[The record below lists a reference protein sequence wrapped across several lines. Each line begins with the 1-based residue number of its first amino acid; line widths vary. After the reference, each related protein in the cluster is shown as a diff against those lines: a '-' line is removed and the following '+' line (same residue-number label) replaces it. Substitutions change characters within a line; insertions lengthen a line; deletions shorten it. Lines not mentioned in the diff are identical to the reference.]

1 MQRFYDAAKAVRDS
15 FLMLPRGEAARSSAK
30 VLLAV
35 CGAALDI
42 GFRRLRGA
50 VFSVQNYPALYV
62 ADLGSAGIAL
72 AVALLLRYGFAEL
85 STRPETASVL
95 LWSGAQYIAI
105 CAIIF
110 PLSGLYSRNWKY
122 GSISDL
128 LIILRAVLVTSL
140 LLISLLF
147 FSTRLTD
154 MPRTVV
160 PMQSLLLIAFL
171 AAARLSFRAEEI
183 PLARPVFKNGRHKG
197 AGDDHQ
203 VPLLLVGAGDAAE
216 LYLRALARDPNA
228 THVPV
233 ACLDKNADQLGM
245 SLRGVPIAGRVEDFE
260 RVVAELEQINKRP
273 RHVVFTEAPAN
284 FGETASDELL
294 RSADRLGI
302 AVSRLSQLTELK
314 LAKGDNPY
322 ELRSIELTDLL
333 ERPQAALDRE
343 AIARLVRGRRVLI
356 TGAGGSI
363 GSELT
368 AQIAACEPAEI
379 VLVDNSEYNLY
390 AIDMT
395 LTETFPK
402 VSRWSYLC
410 SVRRNQRVEEI
421 FDRHRPEL
429 VFHAAALK
437 HVPMEQM
444 NPREGVLTNVIGTMN
459 VANAAKKYGTLA
471 MVQVS
476 TDKVVNSTSV
486 MGATKRLAELYCQA
500 LDLHGLETAK
510 GPRFMTV
517 RFGNV
522 LGSSGSLIPLFKRQL
537 ARGGPLT
544 VTDPCMTRFFM
555 TIREA
560 VELTLQASAY
570 GFEKQLGQ
578 GEIFV
583 LDMGEPV
590 KIIDIARRMI
600 RLAGFTPDQD
610 IEIKI
615 IGCRP
620 GEKLYEELFDES
632 DKRTTSPVPG
642 VLGAVPE
649 PIPLPTLRNAFARLQ
664 RDAERGNDSGV
675 VAVMREL
682 LPRYEHDADNTEPPA
697 VKNKRGRLQ
706 PKSRS
711 KAGAPRRQIYQKSA
725 RSGLRNLPK
734 ERPRRASVAGL
745 IEKWEARFA

>member
-1 MQRFYDAAKAVRDS
+1 
-15 FLMLPRGEAARSSAK
+15 MLPRRGALRSSAK
-30 VLLAV
+30 MLLPV
-35 CGAALDI
+35 FGAGLDI
-42 GFRRLRGA
+42 GYRRLRGA
-50 VFSVQNYPALYV
+50 VFSVQKYPALYV
-62 ADLGSAGIAL
+62 ADLGSAGVAL

-85 STRPETASVL
+85 SARPETASVL

-105 CAIIF
+105 CAFVF

-147 FSTRLTD
+147 FSTRLVD

-183 PLARPVFKNGRHKG
+183 PLARPVFKNGRNKG
-197 AGDDHQ
+197 ADEHH

-233 ACLDKNADQLGM
+233 ACLDKNADQIGM

-260 RVVAELEQINKRP
+260 QVVAELEQINKRP

-284 FGETASDELL
+284 FGETASDALL
-294 RSADRLGI
+294 QSADRLGI

-314 LAKGDNPY
+314 HAKGDNPY

-333 ERPQAALDRE
+333 ERPQAALDCE

-368 AQIAACEPAEI
+368 TQVAACEPAEI

-390 AIDMT
+390 SIDMT

-402 VSRWSYLC
+402 LSPSSYLC
-410 SVRRNQRVEEI
+410 SVRRSQRVEEI
-421 FDRHRPEL
+421 FKRHRPEL

-437 HVPMEQM
+437 HVPMVQM
-444 NPREGVLTNVIGTMN
+444 NPCEGVLTNVIGTMN

-486 MGATKRLAELYCQA
+486 MGGTKRLAELYCQA
-500 LDLHGLETAK
+500 LDLDGLQTGK

-590 KIIDIARRMI
+590 KIVDIARRMI

-649 PIPLPTLRNAFARLQ
+649 PIPLSTLRDAFTRLQ
-664 RDAERGNDSGV
+664 RYAERGNDPAVG
-675 VAVMREL
+675 AVMREL
-682 LPRYEHDADNTEPPA
+682 LPRYEHDAGNTKPRA
-697 VKNKRGRLQ
+697 MKKKRSRLQ
-706 PKSRS
+706 PHSRS
-711 KAGAPRRQIYQKSA
+711 KAAAPRRQVYQRSA
-725 RSGLRNLPK
+725 RGGLRLPD
-734 ERPRRASVAGL
+734 
-745 IEKWEARFA
+745 

>member
-1 MQRFYDAAKAVRDS
+1 
-15 FLMLPRGEAARSSAK
+15 MLWAF
-30 VLLAV
+30 

-42 GFRRLRGA
+42 GFRRIRGA
-50 VFSVQNYPALYV
+50 VRSVQKYPALYLTDLASVGV
-62 ADLGSAGIAL
+62 ALTM
-72 AVALLLRYGFAEL
+72 ALLLRYGPGEL
-85 STRPETASVL
+85 SARPETASVL
-95 LWSGAQYIAI
+95 LWSGAQYLAI
-105 CAIIF
+105 CAFVF

-128 LIILRAVLVTSL
+128 FIILRAVLLTSL
-140 LLISLLF
+140 LLVTLLF

-154 MPRTVV
+154 IPRTVV

-171 AAARLSFRAEEI
+171 AAARLSFRAEE
-183 PLARPVFKNGRHKG
+183 LSLRRPVFKSGRNKD
-197 AGDDHQ
+197 AQGDDRI
-203 VPLLLVGAGDAAE
+203 PLLLVGASDAAD

-228 THVPV
+228 TYVPV
-233 ACLDKNADQLGM
+233 ACLDRSEDQIGM
-245 SLRGVPIAGRVEDFE
+245 SLRGVPIAGRIQDFE
-260 RVVAELEQINKRP
+260 QVVAELQQLNKQP
-273 RHVVFTEAPAN
+273 RHIVFTEAPAA
-284 FGETASDELL
+284 FGEEASDALL
-294 RSADRLGI
+294 RSAERLGI
-302 AVSRLSQLTELK
+302 AVSRLSQMTELK
-314 LAKGDNPY
+314 RAKGDNPY

-343 AIARLVRGRRVLI
+343 AIDRLVRGRRVLI

-368 AQIAACEPAEI
+368 TQVAACDPAEI
-379 VLVDNSEYNLY
+379 VLIDNTEYNLY

-395 LTETFPK
+395 LTESFPE
-402 VSRWSYLC
+402 VPRSSYLC
-410 SVRRNQRVEEI
+410 SVRRSQRVAEI
-421 FDRHRPEL
+421 FERHRPEL

-437 HVPMEQM
+437 HVPMVQL
-444 NPREGVLTNVIGTMN
+444 NPCEGVLTNVVGTMN

-500 LDLHGLETAK
+500 LDLHGLETGL

-544 VTDPCMTRFFM
+544 VTDANMTRFFM

-583 LDMGEPV
+583 LDMGEPI

-600 RLAGFTPDQD
+600 RLAGFTPDQE

-615 IGCRP
+615 IGCRA
-620 GEKLYEELFDES
+620 GEKLFEELFDET
-632 DKRTTSPVPG
+632 DKRISSPVPG

-649 PIPLPTLRNAFARLQ
+649 AIPLPTLRDAFARLQ
-664 RDAERGNDSGV
+664 RHSERGNEAAV
-675 VAVMREL
+675 VSVMREL
-682 LPRYEHDADNTEPPA
+682 LPRYEHEADLKMA
-697 VKNKRGRLQ
+697 VRNRASLRPKNRVKA
-706 PKSRS
+706 
-711 KAGAPRRQIYQKSA
+711 KAGKSEA
-725 RSGLRNLPK
+725 SYGAELRSPG
-734 ERPRRASVAGL
+734 S
-745 IEKWEARFA
+745 

>member
-1 MQRFYDAAKAVRDS
+1 MFWAI
-15 FLMLPRGEAARSSAK
+15 
-30 VLLAV
+30 

-42 GFRRLRGA
+42 GFRRIRGA
-50 VFSVQNYPALYV
+50 VRSVQKYPALYLT
-62 ADLGSAGIAL
+62 DLASVGVAL
-72 AVALLLRYGFAEL
+72 AMALLLRYGVEEL
-85 STRPETASVL
+85 SARPETASVL
-95 LWSGAQYIAI
+95 LWSGAQYLTI
-105 CAIIF
+105 CALVF

-128 LIILRAVLVTSL
+128 FIILRAVLLTSL
-140 LLISLLF
+140 LLVSLLF

-154 MPRTVV
+154 IPRTVV

-171 AAARLSFRAEEI
+171 AAARLSFRAEE
-183 PLARPVFKNGRHKG
+183 LALRRPVFKSGRSKD
-197 AGDDHQ
+197 AQDDKRI
-203 VPLLLVGAGDAAE
+203 PLLLIGASDAAD

-228 THVPV
+228 TYTPV
-233 ACLDKNADQLGM
+233 ACLDRSEDQTGM
-245 SLRGVPIAGRVEDFE
+245 SLRGVPIAGRIQDFE
-260 RVVAELEQINKRP
+260 RVVAELQQQGKQP
-273 RHVVFTEAPAN
+273 RHIVFTEAPAA
-284 FGETASDELL
+284 FGEEASDGLL
-294 RSADRLGI
+294 RSAERLGI
-302 AVSRLSQLTELK
+302 AVSRLSQMTELK
-314 LAKGDNPY
+314 RAKGDNPY

-343 AIARLVRGRRVLI
+343 AIGRLVRGRRVLI
-356 TGAGGSI
+356 TGAGGSV

-368 AQIAACEPAEI
+368 AQVAACEPAEI
-379 VLVDNSEYNLY
+379 VLIDNTEYNLY

-395 LTETFPK
+395 LTESFPELP
-402 VSRWSYLC
+402 RWSYLC
-410 SVRRNQRVEEI
+410 SVRRSQRVEEI
-421 FDRHRPEL
+421 FERHRPEL

-437 HVPMEQM
+437 HVPMVQM
-444 NPREGVLTNVIGTMN
+444 NPCEGVLTNVVGTMN

-500 LDLHGLETAK
+500 LDLNGLETGL

-544 VTDPCMTRFFM
+544 VTDANMTRFFM

-583 LDMGEPV
+583 LDMGEPI

-600 RLAGFTPDQD
+600 RLAGFTPDQE

-620 GEKLYEELFDES
+620 GEKLFEELFDET
-632 DKRTTSPVPG
+632 DKRTSSPVPG

-649 PIPLPTLRNAFARLQ
+649 PIPLPTLRDAFARLQ
-664 RDAERGNDSGV
+664 RHSERGNEASV

-682 LPRYEHDADNTEPPA
+682 LPRYEHEADRKMA
-697 VKNKRGRLQ
+697 AASKRTPLR
-706 PKSRS
+706 PKSRI
-711 KAGAPRRQIYQKSA
+711 KAKEAKSPRGYRA
-725 RSGLRNLPK
+725 EFRLPG
-734 ERPRRASVAGL
+734 R
-745 IEKWEARFA
+745 

>member
-1 MQRFYDAAKAVRDS
+1 MQRIHAAAKAVRNH
-15 FLMLPRGEAARSSAK
+15 FLMLPAIRGREWRNRASAGM
-30 VLLAV
+30 LWAF

-42 GFRRLRGA
+42 GFRRIRGA
-50 VFSVQNYPALYV
+50 VRSVQKYPALYLTDLASVGV
-62 ADLGSAGIAL
+62 ALTM
-72 AVALLLRYGFAEL
+72 ALLLRYGPGEL
-85 STRPETASVL
+85 SARPETASVL
-95 LWSGAQYIAI
+95 LWSGAQYLAI
-105 CAIIF
+105 CAFVF

-128 LIILRAVLVTSL
+128 FIILRAVLLTSL
-140 LLISLLF
+140 LLVTLLF

-154 MPRTVV
+154 IPRTVV

-171 AAARLSFRAEEI
+171 AAARLSFRAEE
-183 PLARPVFKNGRHKG
+183 LSLRRPVFKSGRNKD
-197 AGDDHQ
+197 AQGDDRI
-203 VPLLLVGAGDAAE
+203 PLLLVGASDAAD

-228 THVPV
+228 TYVPV
-233 ACLDKNADQLGM
+233 ACLDRSEDQIGM
-245 SLRGVPIAGRVEDFE
+245 SLRGVPIAGRIQDFE
-260 RVVAELEQINKRP
+260 QVVAELQQLNKQP
-273 RHVVFTEAPAN
+273 RHIVFTEAPAA
-284 FGETASDELL
+284 FGEEASDALL
-294 RSADRLGI
+294 RSAERLGI
-302 AVSRLSQLTELK
+302 AVSRLSQMTELK
-314 LAKGDNPY
+314 RAKGDNPY

-343 AIARLVRGRRVLI
+343 AIDRLVRGRRVLI

-368 AQIAACEPAEI
+368 TQVAACDPAEI
-379 VLVDNSEYNLY
+379 VLIDNTEYNLY

-395 LTETFPK
+395 LTESFPE
-402 VSRWSYLC
+402 VPRSSYLC
-410 SVRRNQRVEEI
+410 SVRRSQRVAEI
-421 FDRHRPEL
+421 FERHRPEL

-437 HVPMEQM
+437 HVPMVQL
-444 NPREGVLTNVIGTMN
+444 NPCEGVLTNVVGTMN

-500 LDLHGLETAK
+500 LDLHGLETGL

-544 VTDPCMTRFFM
+544 VTDANMTRFFM

-583 LDMGEPV
+583 LDMGEPI

-600 RLAGFTPDQD
+600 RLAGFTPDQE

-620 GEKLYEELFDES
+620 GEKLFEELFDET
-632 DKRTTSPVPG
+632 DKRISSPVPG

-649 PIPLPTLRNAFARLQ
+649 AIPLPTLRDAFARLQ
-664 RDAERGNDSGV
+664 RHSERGNEAAV
-675 VAVMREL
+675 VSVMREL
-682 LPRYEHDADNTEPPA
+682 LPRYEHEADLKMA
-697 VKNKRGRLQ
+697 VRNRASLRLKNRVKA
-706 PKSRS
+706 
-711 KAGAPRRQIYQKSA
+711 KAGKSEA
-725 RSGLRNLPK
+725 SYGAELRSPG
-734 ERPRRASVAGL
+734 S
-745 IEKWEARFA
+745 

>member
-1 MQRFYDAAKAVRDS
+1 MQRIHAAAKAVRNH
-15 FLMLPRGEAARSSAK
+15 FLMLPSIRGREWRNRASAGM
-30 VLLAV
+30 LWAF

-42 GFRRLRGA
+42 GFRRIRGA
-50 VFSVQNYPALYV
+50 VRSVQKYPALYLTDLASVGV
-62 ADLGSAGIAL
+62 ALTM
-72 AVALLLRYGFAEL
+72 ALLLRYGPGEL
-85 STRPETASVL
+85 SARPETASVL
-95 LWSGAQYIAI
+95 LWSGAQYLAI
-105 CAIIF
+105 CAFVF

-128 LIILRAVLVTSL
+128 FTILRAVLLTSL
-140 LLISLLF
+140 LLVTLLF

-154 MPRTVV
+154 IPRTVV

-171 AAARLSFRAEEI
+171 AAARLSFRAEE
-183 PLARPVFKNGRHKG
+183 LSLRRPVFKSGRNKD
-197 AGDDHQ
+197 AQGDDRI
-203 VPLLLVGAGDAAE
+203 PLLLVGASDAAD
-216 LYLRALARDPNA
+216 LYLRALARDSNA
-228 THVPV
+228 TYVPV
-233 ACLDKNADQLGM
+233 ACLDRSEDQIGM
-245 SLRGVPIAGRVEDFE
+245 SLRGVPIAGRIQDFE
-260 RVVAELEQINKRP
+260 QVVAELQLLNKQP
-273 RHVVFTEAPAN
+273 RHIVFTEAPAA
-284 FGETASDELL
+284 FGEEASDALL
-294 RSADRLGI
+294 RSAERLGI
-302 AVSRLSQLTELK
+302 AVSRLSQMTELK
-314 LAKGDNPY
+314 RAKGDNPY

-343 AIARLVRGRRVLI
+343 AIDRLVRGRRVLI

-368 AQIAACEPAEI
+368 TQVAACDPAEI
-379 VLVDNSEYNLY
+379 VLIDNTEYNLY

-395 LTETFPK
+395 LTESFPE
-402 VSRWSYLC
+402 VPRSSYLC
-410 SVRRNQRVEEI
+410 SVRRSQRVAEI
-421 FDRHRPEL
+421 FERHRPEL

-437 HVPMEQM
+437 HVPMVQL
-444 NPREGVLTNVIGTMN
+444 NPCEGVLTNVVGTMN

-500 LDLHGLETAK
+500 LDLHGLETGL

-544 VTDPCMTRFFM
+544 VTDANMTRFFM

-583 LDMGEPV
+583 LDMGEPI

-600 RLAGFTPDQD
+600 RLAGFTPDQE

-620 GEKLYEELFDES
+620 GEKLFEELFDET
-632 DKRTTSPVPG
+632 DKRISSPVPG

-649 PIPLPTLRNAFARLQ
+649 AIPLPTLRDAFARLQ
-664 RDAERGNDSGV
+664 RHSERGNEAAV
-675 VAVMREL
+675 VSVMREL
-682 LPRYEHDADNTEPPA
+682 LPRYEHEADLKMA
-697 VKNKRGRLQ
+697 VRNRASLRPKNRVKA
-706 PKSRS
+706 
-711 KAGAPRRQIYQKSA
+711 KAGKSEA
-725 RSGLRNLPK
+725 SYGAELRSPG
-734 ERPRRASVAGL
+734 S
-745 IEKWEARFA
+745 

>member
-1 MQRFYDAAKAVRDS
+1 MS
-15 FLMLPRGEAARSSAK
+15 G
-30 VLLAV
+30 LL
-35 CGAALDI
+35 GATPALDI
-42 GFRRLRGA
+42 GFRRIRGA
-50 VFSVQNYPALYV
+50 VRSVQKYPALYLT
-62 ADLGSAGIAL
+62 DLASVGVAL
-72 AVALLLRYGFAEL
+72 AMALLLRYGVEEL
-85 STRPETASVL
+85 SARPETASVL
-95 LWSGAQYIAI
+95 LWSGAQYLTI
-105 CAIIF
+105 CALVF

-122 GSISDL
+122 GSVSDL
-128 LIILRAVLVTSL
+128 FIILRAVLLTSL
-140 LLISLLF
+140 LLVSLLF

-154 MPRTVV
+154 IPRTVV

-171 AAARLSFRAEEI
+171 AAARLSFRAEE
-183 PLARPVFKNGRHKG
+183 LALRRPVFKSGRSRD
-197 AGDDHQ
+197 AQDDNRI
-203 VPLLLVGAGDAAE
+203 PLLLIGASDAAD

-228 THVPV
+228 TYTPV
-233 ACLDKNADQLGM
+233 ACLDRSEDQTGM
-245 SLRGVPIAGRVEDFE
+245 SLRGVPIAGRIQDFE
-260 RVVAELEQINKRP
+260 RVVAELQQQGKQP
-273 RHVVFTEAPAN
+273 RHIVFTEAPAA
-284 FGETASDELL
+284 FGEEASDGLL
-294 RSADRLGI
+294 RSAERLGI
-302 AVSRLSQLTELK
+302 AVSRLSQMTELK
-314 LAKGDNPY
+314 RAKGDNPY

-343 AIARLVRGRRVLI
+343 AIGRLVRGRRVLI

-368 AQIAACEPAEI
+368 AQVAACEPAEI
-379 VLVDNSEYNLY
+379 VLIDNTEYNLY

-395 LTETFPK
+395 LTESFPELP
-402 VSRWSYLC
+402 RWSYLC
-410 SVRRNQRVEEI
+410 SVRRSQRVEEI
-421 FDRHRPEL
+421 FERHRPEL

-437 HVPMEQM
+437 HVPMVQM
-444 NPREGVLTNVIGTMN
+444 NPCEGVLTNVVGTMN

-500 LDLHGLETAK
+500 LDLNGLETGL

-544 VTDPCMTRFFM
+544 VTDANMTRFFM

-583 LDMGEPV
+583 LDMGEPI

-600 RLAGFTPDQD
+600 RLAGFTPDQE

-620 GEKLYEELFDES
+620 GEKLFEELFDET
-632 DKRTTSPVPG
+632 DKRTSSPVPG

-649 PIPLPTLRNAFARLQ
+649 PIPLPTLRDAFARLQ
-664 RDAERGNDSGV
+664 RHSERGNEAGV

-682 LPRYEHDADNTEPPA
+682 LPRYEHEADRKMA
-697 VKNKRGRLQ
+697 AASKRTPLR
-706 PKSRS
+706 PKSRI
-711 KAGAPRRQIYQKSA
+711 KAKEAKSPRGYRA
-725 RSGLRNLPK
+725 EFRLPG
-734 ERPRRASVAGL
+734 R
-745 IEKWEARFA
+745 

>member
-1 MQRFYDAAKAVRDS
+1 MFWAI
-15 FLMLPRGEAARSSAK
+15 
-30 VLLAV
+30 

-42 GFRRLRGA
+42 GFRRIRGA
-50 VFSVQNYPALYV
+50 VRSVQKYPALYLT
-62 ADLGSAGIAL
+62 DLASVGVAL
-72 AVALLLRYGFAEL
+72 AMALLLRYGVEEL
-85 STRPETASVL
+85 SARPETASVL
-95 LWSGAQYIAI
+95 LWSGAQYLTI
-105 CAIIF
+105 CALVF

-122 GSISDL
+122 GSVSDL
-128 LIILRAVLVTSL
+128 FIILRAVLLTSL
-140 LLISLLF
+140 LLVSLLF

-154 MPRTVV
+154 IPRTVV

-171 AAARLSFRAEEI
+171 AAARLSFRAEE
-183 PLARPVFKNGRHKG
+183 LALRRPVFKSGRRRD
-197 AGDDHQ
+197 AQDHNRI
-203 VPLLLVGAGDAAE
+203 PLLLIGASDAAD

-228 THVPV
+228 TYTPV
-233 ACLDKNADQLGM
+233 ACLDRSEDQTGM
-245 SLRGVPIAGRVEDFE
+245 SLRGVPIAGRIQDFE
-260 RVVAELEQINKRP
+260 RVVAELQQQGKQP
-273 RHVVFTEAPAN
+273 RHIVFTEAPAA
-284 FGETASDELL
+284 FGEEASDGLL
-294 RSADRLGI
+294 RSAERLGI
-302 AVSRLSQLTELK
+302 AVSRLSQMTELK
-314 LAKGDNPY
+314 RAKGDNPY

-343 AIARLVRGRRVLI
+343 AIGRLVRGRRVLI

-368 AQIAACEPAEI
+368 AQVAACEPAEI
-379 VLVDNSEYNLY
+379 VLIDNTEYNLY

-395 LTETFPK
+395 LTESFPELP
-402 VSRWSYLC
+402 RWSYLC
-410 SVRRNQRVEEI
+410 SVRRSQRVEEI
-421 FDRHRPEL
+421 FERHRPEL

-437 HVPMEQM
+437 HVPMVQM
-444 NPREGVLTNVIGTMN
+444 NPCEGVLTNVVGTMN

-500 LDLHGLETAK
+500 LDLNGLETGL

-544 VTDPCMTRFFM
+544 VTDANMTRFFM

-583 LDMGEPV
+583 LDMGEPI

-600 RLAGFTPDQD
+600 RLAGFTPDQE

-620 GEKLYEELFDES
+620 GEKLFEELFDET
-632 DKRTTSPVPG
+632 DKRTSSPVPG

-649 PIPLPTLRNAFARLQ
+649 PIPLPTLRDAFARLQ
-664 RDAERGNDSGV
+664 RHSERGNEASV

-682 LPRYEHDADNTEPPA
+682 LPRYEHEADRKMA
-697 VKNKRGRLQ
+697 AASKRTPLR
-706 PKSRS
+706 PKSRI
-711 KAGAPRRQIYQKSA
+711 KAKEAKSPRGYRA
-725 RSGLRNLPK
+725 EFRLPG
-734 ERPRRASVAGL
+734 R
-745 IEKWEARFA
+745 

>member
-1 MQRFYDAAKAVRDS
+1 M
-15 FLMLPRGEAARSSAK
+15 
-30 VLLAV
+30 LLAV
-35 CGAALDI
+35 CGAAIDI
-42 GFRRLRGA
+42 GFRRLRRA
-50 VFSVQNYPALYV
+50 FSSVQKYPALYV
-62 ADLGSAGIAL
+62 ADLGSAVIAL

-95 LWSGAQYIAI
+95 LWSGAQYLAI
-105 CAIIF
+105 CAFIF
-110 PLSGLYSRNWKY
+110 PLFGLYSRNWKY

-147 FSTRLTD
+147 FSTRLID

-171 AAARLSFRAEEI
+171 AAARLSFRAEEF
-183 PLARPVFKNGRHKG
+183 PLVRPVFKNGRKG

-245 SLRGVPIAGRVEDFE
+245 SLRGVPIAGRIEDFE
-260 RVVAELEQINKRP
+260 QVVAELQQIDKRP

-284 FGETASDELL
+284 FGETASSELL
-294 RSADRLGI
+294 RSAERLGI

-314 LAKGDNPY
+314 HAKGDNPY

-368 AQIAACEPAEI
+368 SQVAACEPAEI

-390 AIDMT
+390 SIDMT

-402 VSRWSYLC
+402 LSRRSYLC
-410 SVRRNQRVEEI
+410 SVRRSQRVEEI
-421 FDRHRPEL
+421 FKRHGPEL

-437 HVPMEQM
+437 HVPMVQM
-444 NPREGVLTNVIGTMN
+444 NPCEGVLTNVIGTMN

-500 LDLHGLETAK
+500 LDLEGHETGK

-590 KIIDIARRMI
+590 KIVDIARRMI

-649 PIPLPTLRNAFARLQ
+649 PIPLPTLRDAFARLQ
-664 RDAERGNDSGV
+664 RHAERGNDPVV

-682 LPRYEHDADNTEPPA
+682 LPRYEHEAAVTKPPA
-697 VKNKRGRLQ
+697 MKKKRGRLQ
-706 PKSRS
+706 SKSRS
-711 KAGAPRRQIYQKSA
+711 KAGPAPRQVYQKSA
-725 RSGLRNLPK
+725 RGGLRLPD
-734 ERPRRASVAGL
+734 
-745 IEKWEARFA
+745 

>member
-1 MQRFYDAAKAVRDS
+1 MQRIHAAAKAVRNH
-15 FLMLPRGEAARSSAK
+15 FLTLPTILGREGGSRAPARMFWAI
-30 VLLAV
+30 

-42 GFRRLRGA
+42 GFRRIRGA
-50 VFSVQNYPALYV
+50 VRSVQKYPALYLT
-62 ADLGSAGIAL
+62 DLASVGVAL
-72 AVALLLRYGFAEL
+72 AMALLLRYGVGEL
-85 STRPETASVL
+85 SARPETASVL
-95 LWSGAQYIAI
+95 FWSGAQYLAI
-105 CAIIF
+105 CALVF

-128 LIILRAVLVTSL
+128 FIILRAVLLTSL
-140 LLISLLF
+140 LLVTLLF

-154 MPRTVV
+154 IPRTVV

-171 AAARLSFRAEEI
+171 AAARLSFRAEE
-183 PLARPVFKNGRHKG
+183 LALRRPVFKSGRSKD
-197 AGDDHQ
+197 AQDDNRI
-203 VPLLLVGAGDAAE
+203 PLLLIGAGDAAD

-228 THVPV
+228 TYTPV
-233 ACLDKNADQLGM
+233 ACLDRSEDQIGM
-245 SLRGVPIAGRVEDFE
+245 TLRGVPIAGRIQDFE
-260 RVVAELEQINKRP
+260 GVVAELQQQGKQP
-273 RHVVFTEAPAN
+273 RHIVFTEAPAA
-284 FGETASDELL
+284 FGEEASDGLL
-294 RSADRLGI
+294 RSAERLGI
-302 AVSRLSQLTELK
+302 AVSRLSQMTELK
-314 LAKGDNPY
+314 RAKGDNPY

-343 AIARLVRGRRVLI
+343 AISRLVRGRRVLI

-368 AQIAACEPAEI
+368 TQVAACDPAEI
-379 VLVDNSEYNLY
+379 VLIDNTEYNLY

-395 LTETFPK
+395 LTESFPQ
-402 VSRWSYLC
+402 VPRWSYLC
-410 SVRRNQRVEEI
+410 SVRRSQRVEEI
-421 FDRHRPEL
+421 FERHRPEL

-437 HVPMEQM
+437 HVPMVQM
-444 NPREGVLTNVIGTMN
+444 NPCEGVLTNVVGTMN

-500 LDLHGLETAK
+500 LDLNGIETGL

-544 VTDPCMTRFFM
+544 VTDANMTRFFM

-583 LDMGEPV
+583 LDMGEPI

-600 RLAGFTPDQD
+600 RLAGFTPDQE

-620 GEKLYEELFDES
+620 GEKLFEELFDET
-632 DKRTTSPVPG
+632 DKRISSPVPG

-649 PIPLPTLRNAFARLQ
+649 PIPLPTLRDAFARLQ
-664 RDAERGNDSGV
+664 RYSERGNEASV

-682 LPRYEHDADNTEPPA
+682 LPRYEHEADRKTAAASTRTPL
-697 VKNKRGRLQ
+697 R
-706 PKSRS
+706 PKSRIRA
-711 KAGAPRRQIYQKSA
+711 KAAKSPRGYGAEVR
-725 RSGLRNLPK
+725 LPG
-734 ERPRRASVAGL
+734 R
-745 IEKWEARFA
+745 

>member
-1 MQRFYDAAKAVRDS
+1 MFWAI
-15 FLMLPRGEAARSSAK
+15 
-30 VLLAV
+30 

-42 GFRRLRGA
+42 GFRRIRGA
-50 VFSVQNYPALYV
+50 VRSVQKYPALYLT
-62 ADLGSAGIAL
+62 DLASVGVAL
-72 AVALLLRYGFAEL
+72 AMALLLRYGVEEL
-85 STRPETASVL
+85 SARPETASVL
-95 LWSGAQYIAI
+95 LWSGAQYLTI
-105 CAIIF
+105 CALVF

-128 LIILRAVLVTSL
+128 FIILRAVLLTSL
-140 LLISLLF
+140 LLVSLLF

-154 MPRTVV
+154 IPRTVV

-171 AAARLSFRAEEI
+171 AAARLSFRAEE
-183 PLARPVFKNGRHKG
+183 LALRRPVFKSGRSKD
-197 AGDDHQ
+197 AQDDKRI
-203 VPLLLVGAGDAAE
+203 PLLLIGASDAAD

-228 THVPV
+228 TYTPV
-233 ACLDKNADQLGM
+233 ACLDRSEDQTGM
-245 SLRGVPIAGRVEDFE
+245 SLRGVPIAGRIQDFE
-260 RVVAELEQINKRP
+260 RVVAELQQQGKQP
-273 RHVVFTEAPAN
+273 RHIVFTEAPAA
-284 FGETASDELL
+284 FGEEASDGLL
-294 RSADRLGI
+294 RSAERLGI
-302 AVSRLSQLTELK
+302 AVSRLSQMTELK
-314 LAKGDNPY
+314 RAKGDNPY

-343 AIARLVRGRRVLI
+343 AIVRLVRGRRVLI

-368 AQIAACEPAEI
+368 AQVAACEPAEI
-379 VLVDNSEYNLY
+379 VLIDNTEYNLY

-395 LTETFPK
+395 LTESFPELP
-402 VSRWSYLC
+402 RWSYLC
-410 SVRRNQRVEEI
+410 SVRRSQRVEEI
-421 FDRHRPEL
+421 FERHRPEL

-437 HVPMEQM
+437 HVPMVQM
-444 NPREGVLTNVIGTMN
+444 NPCEGVLTNVVGTMN

-500 LDLHGLETAK
+500 LDLNGLETGL

-544 VTDPCMTRFFM
+544 VTDANMTRFFM

-583 LDMGEPV
+583 LDMGEPI

-600 RLAGFTPDQD
+600 RLAGFTPDQE

-620 GEKLYEELFDES
+620 GEKLFEELFDET
-632 DKRTTSPVPG
+632 DKRTSSPVPG

-649 PIPLPTLRNAFARLQ
+649 PIPLPTLRDAFARLQ
-664 RDAERGNDSGV
+664 RHSERGNEASV

-682 LPRYEHDADNTEPPA
+682 LPRYEHEADRKMA
-697 VKNKRGRLQ
+697 AASKRTPLR
-706 PKSRS
+706 PKSRI
-711 KAGAPRRQIYQKSA
+711 KAKEAKSPRGYRA
-725 RSGLRNLPK
+725 EFRLPG
-734 ERPRRASVAGL
+734 R
-745 IEKWEARFA
+745 

>member
-1 MQRFYDAAKAVRDS
+1 MFWAI
-15 FLMLPRGEAARSSAK
+15 
-30 VLLAV
+30 

-42 GFRRLRGA
+42 GFRRIRGA
-50 VFSVQNYPALYV
+50 VRSVQKYPALYLT
-62 ADLGSAGIAL
+62 DLASVGVAL
-72 AVALLLRYGFAEL
+72 AMALLLRYGVEEL
-85 STRPETASVL
+85 SARPETASVL
-95 LWSGAQYIAI
+95 LWSGAQYLTI
-105 CAIIF
+105 CALVF

-122 GSISDL
+122 GSVSDL
-128 LIILRAVLVTSL
+128 FIILRAVLLTSL
-140 LLISLLF
+140 LLVSLLF

-154 MPRTVV
+154 IPRTVV

-171 AAARLSFRAEEI
+171 AAARLSFRAEE
-183 PLARPVFKNGRHKG
+183 LALRRPVFKSGRSRD
-197 AGDDHQ
+197 AQDHNRI
-203 VPLLLVGAGDAAE
+203 PLLLIGASDAAD

-228 THVPV
+228 TYTPV
-233 ACLDKNADQLGM
+233 ACLDRSEDQTGM
-245 SLRGVPIAGRVEDFE
+245 SLRGVPIAGRIQDFE
-260 RVVAELEQINKRP
+260 RVVAELQQQGKQP
-273 RHVVFTEAPAN
+273 RHIVFTEAPAA
-284 FGETASDELL
+284 FGEEASDGLL
-294 RSADRLGI
+294 RSAERLGI
-302 AVSRLSQLTELK
+302 AVSRLSQMTELK
-314 LAKGDNPY
+314 RAKGDNPY

-343 AIARLVRGRRVLI
+343 AIGRLVRGRRVLI

-368 AQIAACEPAEI
+368 AQVAACEPAEI
-379 VLVDNSEYNLY
+379 VLIDNTEYNLY

-395 LTETFPK
+395 LTESFPELP
-402 VSRWSYLC
+402 RWSYLC
-410 SVRRNQRVEEI
+410 SVRRSQRVEEI
-421 FDRHRPEL
+421 FERHRPEL

-437 HVPMEQM
+437 HVPMVQM
-444 NPREGVLTNVIGTMN
+444 NPCEGVLTNVVGTMN

-500 LDLHGLETAK
+500 LDLNGLETGL

-544 VTDPCMTRFFM
+544 VTDANMTRFFM

-583 LDMGEPV
+583 LDMGEPI

-600 RLAGFTPDQD
+600 RLAGFTPDQE

-620 GEKLYEELFDES
+620 GEKLFEELFDET
-632 DKRTTSPVPG
+632 DKRTSSPVPG

-649 PIPLPTLRNAFARLQ
+649 PIPLPTLRDAFARLQ
-664 RDAERGNDSGV
+664 RHSERGNEASV

-682 LPRYEHDADNTEPPA
+682 LPRYEHEADRKMA
-697 VKNKRGRLQ
+697 AASKRTPLR
-706 PKSRS
+706 PKSRI
-711 KAGAPRRQIYQKSA
+711 KAKEAKSPRGYRA
-725 RSGLRNLPK
+725 EFRLPG
-734 ERPRRASVAGL
+734 R
-745 IEKWEARFA
+745 

>member
-1 MQRFYDAAKAVRDS
+1 MQRIHAAAKAVRNH
-15 FLMLPRGEAARSSAK
+15 FLALPTILGREGGSRAPARMFWAI
-30 VLLAV
+30 

-42 GFRRLRGA
+42 GFRRIRGA
-50 VFSVQNYPALYV
+50 VRSVQKYPALYLT
-62 ADLGSAGIAL
+62 DLASVGVAL
-72 AVALLLRYGFAEL
+72 AMALLLRYGVEEL
-85 STRPETASVL
+85 SARPETASVL
-95 LWSGAQYIAI
+95 LWSGAQYLTI
-105 CAIIF
+105 CALVF

-122 GSISDL
+122 GSVSDL
-128 LIILRAVLVTSL
+128 FIILRAVLLTSL
-140 LLISLLF
+140 LLVSLLF

-154 MPRTVV
+154 IPRTVV

-171 AAARLSFRAEEI
+171 AAARLSFRAEE
-183 PLARPVFKNGRHKG
+183 LALRRPVFKSGRSRD
-197 AGDDHQ
+197 AQDHNRI
-203 VPLLLVGAGDAAE
+203 PLLLIGASDAAD

-228 THVPV
+228 TYTPV
-233 ACLDKNADQLGM
+233 ACLDRSEDQTGM
-245 SLRGVPIAGRVEDFE
+245 SLRGVPIAGRIQDFE
-260 RVVAELEQINKRP
+260 RVVAELQQQGKQP
-273 RHVVFTEAPAN
+273 RHIVFTEAPAA
-284 FGETASDELL
+284 FGEEASDGLL
-294 RSADRLGI
+294 RSAERLGI
-302 AVSRLSQLTELK
+302 AVSRLSQMTELK
-314 LAKGDNPY
+314 RAKGDNPY

-343 AIARLVRGRRVLI
+343 AIGRLVRGRRVLI

-368 AQIAACEPAEI
+368 AQVAACEPAEI
-379 VLVDNSEYNLY
+379 VLIDNTEYNLY

-395 LTETFPK
+395 LTESFPELP
-402 VSRWSYLC
+402 RWSYLC
-410 SVRRNQRVEEI
+410 SVRRSQRVEEI
-421 FDRHRPEL
+421 FERHRPEL

-437 HVPMEQM
+437 HVPMVQM
-444 NPREGVLTNVIGTMN
+444 NPCEGVLTNVVGTMN

-500 LDLHGLETAK
+500 LDLNGLETGL

-544 VTDPCMTRFFM
+544 VTDANMTRFFM

-583 LDMGEPV
+583 LDMGEPI

-600 RLAGFTPDQD
+600 RLAGFTPDQE

-620 GEKLYEELFDES
+620 GEKLFEELFDET
-632 DKRTTSPVPG
+632 DKRTSSPVPG

-649 PIPLPTLRNAFARLQ
+649 PIPLPTLRDAFARLQ
-664 RDAERGNDSGV
+664 RHSERGNEASV

-682 LPRYEHDADNTEPPA
+682 LPRYEHEADRKMA
-697 VKNKRGRLQ
+697 AASKRTPLR
-706 PKSRS
+706 PKSRI
-711 KAGAPRRQIYQKSA
+711 KAKEAKSPRGYRA
-725 RSGLRNLPK
+725 EFRLPG
-734 ERPRRASVAGL
+734 R
-745 IEKWEARFA
+745 

>member
-1 MQRFYDAAKAVRDS
+1 MFWAI
-15 FLMLPRGEAARSSAK
+15 
-30 VLLAV
+30 

-42 GFRRLRGA
+42 GFRRIRGA
-50 VFSVQNYPALYV
+50 VRSVQKYPALYLT
-62 ADLGSAGIAL
+62 DLASVGFAL
-72 AVALLLRYGFAEL
+72 AMALLLRYGVGEL
-85 STRPETASVL
+85 SARPETASVL
-95 LWSGAQYIAI
+95 LWSGAQYLTI
-105 CAIIF
+105 CALVF

-128 LIILRAVLVTSL
+128 FIILRAVLLTSL
-140 LLISLLF
+140 LLVSLLF

-154 MPRTVV
+154 IPRTVV

-171 AAARLSFRAEEI
+171 AAARLSFRAEE
-183 PLARPVFKNGRHKG
+183 LALRRPVFKSGRSKDAQGDNRIPLMLIG
-197 AGDDHQ
+197 AS
-203 VPLLLVGAGDAAE
+203 DAAD

-228 THVPV
+228 TYTPV
-233 ACLDKNADQLGM
+233 ACLDRSEDQTGM
-245 SLRGVPIAGRVEDFE
+245 SLRGVPIAGRIQDFE
-260 RVVAELEQINKRP
+260 RVVAELQQQGKQP
-273 RHVVFTEAPAN
+273 RHIVFTEAPAA
-284 FGETASDELL
+284 FGEEASDGLL
-294 RSADRLGI
+294 RSAERLGI
-302 AVSRLSQLTELK
+302 AVSRLSQMTELK
-314 LAKGDNPY
+314 RAKGDNPY

-343 AIARLVRGRRVLI
+343 AIGRLVRGRRVLI

-368 AQIAACEPAEI
+368 AQVAACEPAEI
-379 VLVDNSEYNLY
+379 VLIDNTEYNLY

-395 LTETFPK
+395 LTESFPE
-402 VSRWSYLC
+402 VPRWSYLC
-410 SVRRNQRVEEI
+410 SVRRSQRVEEI
-421 FDRHRPEL
+421 FERHRPEL

-437 HVPMEQM
+437 HVPMVQM
-444 NPREGVLTNVIGTMN
+444 NPCEGVLTNVVGTMN

-500 LDLHGLETAK
+500 LDLNGLETGL

-544 VTDPCMTRFFM
+544 VTDANMTRFFM

-583 LDMGEPV
+583 LDMGEPI

-600 RLAGFTPDQD
+600 RLAGFTPDQE

-620 GEKLYEELFDES
+620 GEKLFEELFDET
-632 DKRTTSPVPG
+632 DKRTSSPVPG

-649 PIPLPTLRNAFARLQ
+649 PIPLPTLRDAFARLQ
-664 RDAERGNDSGV
+664 RHSERGNEASV

-682 LPRYEHDADNTEPPA
+682 LPRYEHEADRKMA
-697 VKNKRGRLQ
+697 AASKRTPLR
-706 PKSRS
+706 PKSRI
-711 KAGAPRRQIYQKSA
+711 KAKAAKSPRGYGAEFR
-725 RSGLRNLPK
+725 LPG
-734 ERPRRASVAGL
+734 R
-745 IEKWEARFA
+745 

>member
-1 MQRFYDAAKAVRDS
+1 MFWAI
-15 FLMLPRGEAARSSAK
+15 
-30 VLLAV
+30 

-42 GFRRLRGA
+42 GFRRIRGA
-50 VFSVQNYPALYV
+50 VRSVQKYPALYLT
-62 ADLGSAGIAL
+62 DLASVGVAL
-72 AVALLLRYGFAEL
+72 AMALLLRYGVEEL
-85 STRPETASVL
+85 SARPETASVL
-95 LWSGAQYIAI
+95 LWSGAQYLTI
-105 CAIIF
+105 CALVF

-122 GSISDL
+122 GSVSDL
-128 LIILRAVLVTSL
+128 FIILRAVLLTSL
-140 LLISLLF
+140 LLVSLLF

-154 MPRTVV
+154 IPRTVV

-171 AAARLSFRAEEI
+171 AAARLSFRAEE
-183 PLARPVFKNGRHKG
+183 LALRRPVFKSGRSRD
-197 AGDDHQ
+197 AQDDNRI
-203 VPLLLVGAGDAAE
+203 PLLLIGASDAAD

-228 THVPV
+228 TYTPV
-233 ACLDKNADQLGM
+233 ACLDRSEDQTGM
-245 SLRGVPIAGRVEDFE
+245 SLRGVPIAGRIQDFE
-260 RVVAELEQINKRP
+260 RVVAELQQQGKQP
-273 RHVVFTEAPAN
+273 RHIVFTEAPAA
-284 FGETASDELL
+284 FGEEASDGLL
-294 RSADRLGI
+294 RSAERLGI
-302 AVSRLSQLTELK
+302 AVSRLSQMTELK
-314 LAKGDNPY
+314 RAKGDNPY

-343 AIARLVRGRRVLI
+343 AIGRLVRGRRVLI

-368 AQIAACEPAEI
+368 AQVAACEPAEI
-379 VLVDNSEYNLY
+379 VLIDNTEYNLY

-395 LTETFPK
+395 LTESFPELP
-402 VSRWSYLC
+402 RWSYLC
-410 SVRRNQRVEEI
+410 SVRRSQRVEEI

-437 HVPMEQM
+437 HVPMVQM
-444 NPREGVLTNVIGTMN
+444 NPCEGVLTNVVGTMN

-500 LDLHGLETAK
+500 LDLNGLETGL

-544 VTDPCMTRFFM
+544 VTDANMTRFFM

-583 LDMGEPV
+583 LDMGEPI

-600 RLAGFTPDQD
+600 RLAGFTPDQE

-620 GEKLYEELFDES
+620 GEKLFEELFDET
-632 DKRTTSPVPG
+632 DKRTSSPVPG

-649 PIPLPTLRNAFARLQ
+649 PIPLPTLRDAFARLQ
-664 RDAERGNDSGV
+664 RHSERGNEASV

-682 LPRYEHDADNTEPPA
+682 LPRYEHEADRKMA
-697 VKNKRGRLQ
+697 AASKRTPLR
-706 PKSRS
+706 PKSRI
-711 KAGAPRRQIYQKSA
+711 KAKEAKSPRGYRA
-725 RSGLRNLPK
+725 EFRLPG
-734 ERPRRASVAGL
+734 R
-745 IEKWEARFA
+745 

>member
-1 MQRFYDAAKAVRDS
+1 MQRIHAAAKAVRNH
-15 FLMLPRGEAARSSAK
+15 FLALPTILGREGGSRAPARMFWAI
-30 VLLAV
+30 

-42 GFRRLRGA
+42 GFRRIRGA
-50 VFSVQNYPALYV
+50 VRSVQKYPALYLT
-62 ADLGSAGIAL
+62 DLASVGVAL
-72 AVALLLRYGFAEL
+72 AMALLLRYGVEEL
-85 STRPETASVL
+85 SARPETASVL
-95 LWSGAQYIAI
+95 LWSGAQYLTI
-105 CAIIF
+105 CALVF

-122 GSISDL
+122 GSVSDL
-128 LIILRAVLVTSL
+128 FIILRAVLLTSL
-140 LLISLLF
+140 LLVSLLF

-154 MPRTVV
+154 IPRTVV

-171 AAARLSFRAEEI
+171 AAARLSFRAEE
-183 PLARPVFKNGRHKG
+183 LALRRPVFKSGRSRD
-197 AGDDHQ
+197 AQDDNRI
-203 VPLLLVGAGDAAE
+203 PLLLIGASDAAD

-228 THVPV
+228 TYTPV
-233 ACLDKNADQLGM
+233 ACLDRSEDQTGM
-245 SLRGVPIAGRVEDFE
+245 SLRGVPIAGRIQDFE
-260 RVVAELEQINKRP
+260 RVVAELQQQGKQP
-273 RHVVFTEAPAN
+273 RHIVFTEAPAA
-284 FGETASDELL
+284 FGEEASDGLL
-294 RSADRLGI
+294 RSAERLGI
-302 AVSRLSQLTELK
+302 AVSRLSQMTELK
-314 LAKGDNPY
+314 RAKGDNPY

-343 AIARLVRGRRVLI
+343 AIGRLVRGRRVLI

-368 AQIAACEPAEI
+368 AQVAACEPAEI
-379 VLVDNSEYNLY
+379 VLIDNTEYNLY

-395 LTETFPK
+395 LTESFPELP
-402 VSRWSYLC
+402 RWSYLC
-410 SVRRNQRVEEI
+410 SVRRSQRVEEI
-421 FDRHRPEL
+421 FERHRPEL

-437 HVPMEQM
+437 HVPMVQM
-444 NPREGVLTNVIGTMN
+444 NPCEGVLTNVVGTMN

-500 LDLHGLETAK
+500 LDLNGLETGL

-544 VTDPCMTRFFM
+544 VTDANMTRFFM

-583 LDMGEPV
+583 LDMGEPI

-600 RLAGFTPDQD
+600 RLAGFTPDQE

-620 GEKLYEELFDES
+620 GEKLFEELFDET
-632 DKRTTSPVPG
+632 DKRTSSPVPG

-649 PIPLPTLRNAFARLQ
+649 PIPLPTLRDAFARLQ
-664 RDAERGNDSGV
+664 RHSERGNEASV

-682 LPRYEHDADNTEPPA
+682 LPRYEHEADRKMA
-697 VKNKRGRLQ
+697 AASKRTPLRS
-706 PKSRS
+706 KSRI
-711 KAGAPRRQIYQKSA
+711 KAKEAKSPRGYRA
-725 RSGLRNLPK
+725 EFRLPG
-734 ERPRRASVAGL
+734 R
-745 IEKWEARFA
+745 

>member
-1 MQRFYDAAKAVRDS
+1 MQRIHAAAKAVRNH
-15 FLMLPRGEAARSSAK
+15 FLMLPAIRGREWRNRASAGM
-30 VLLAV
+30 LWAF

-42 GFRRLRGA
+42 GFRRIRGA
-50 VFSVQNYPALYV
+50 VRSVQKYPALYLTDLASVGV
-62 ADLGSAGIAL
+62 ALTM
-72 AVALLLRYGFAEL
+72 ALLLRYGPGEL
-85 STRPETASVL
+85 SARPETASVL
-95 LWSGAQYIAI
+95 LWSGAQYLAI
-105 CAIIF
+105 CAFVF

-128 LIILRAVLVTSL
+128 FIILRAVLLTSL
-140 LLISLLF
+140 LLVTLLF

-154 MPRTVV
+154 IPRTVV

-171 AAARLSFRAEEI
+171 AAARLSFRAEE
-183 PLARPVFKNGRHKG
+183 LSLRRPVFKSGRNKD
-197 AGDDHQ
+197 AQGDDRI
-203 VPLLLVGAGDAAE
+203 PLLLVGASDAAD

-228 THVPV
+228 TYVPV
-233 ACLDKNADQLGM
+233 ACLDRSEDQIGM
-245 SLRGVPIAGRVEDFE
+245 SLRGVPIAGRIQDFE
-260 RVVAELEQINKRP
+260 QVVAELQQLNKQP
-273 RHVVFTEAPAN
+273 RHIVFTEAPAA
-284 FGETASDELL
+284 FGEEASDALL
-294 RSADRLGI
+294 RSAERLGI
-302 AVSRLSQLTELK
+302 AVSRLSQMTELK
-314 LAKGDNPY
+314 RAKGDNPY

-343 AIARLVRGRRVLI
+343 AIDRLVRGRRVLI

-368 AQIAACEPAEI
+368 TQVAACDPAEI
-379 VLVDNSEYNLY
+379 VLIDNTEYNLY

-395 LTETFPK
+395 LTESFPE
-402 VSRWSYLC
+402 VPRSSYLC
-410 SVRRNQRVEEI
+410 SVRRSQRVAEI
-421 FDRHRPEL
+421 FERHRPEL

-437 HVPMEQM
+437 HVPMVQL
-444 NPREGVLTNVIGTMN
+444 NPCEGVLTNVVGTMN

-500 LDLHGLETAK
+500 LDLHGLETGL

-544 VTDPCMTRFFM
+544 VTDANMTRFFM

-583 LDMGEPV
+583 LDMGEPI

-600 RLAGFTPDQD
+600 RLAGFTPDQE

-620 GEKLYEELFDES
+620 GEKLFEELFDET
-632 DKRTTSPVPG
+632 DKRISSPVPG

-649 PIPLPTLRNAFARLQ
+649 AIPLATLRDAFARLQ
-664 RDAERGNDSGV
+664 RHSERGNEAAV
-675 VAVMREL
+675 VSVMREL
-682 LPRYEHDADNTEPPA
+682 LPRYEHEADLKMA
-697 VKNKRGRLQ
+697 VRNRASLRPKNRVKA
-706 PKSRS
+706 
-711 KAGAPRRQIYQKSA
+711 KAGKSEA
-725 RSGLRNLPK
+725 SYGAELRSPG
-734 ERPRRASVAGL
+734 S
-745 IEKWEARFA
+745 

>member
-1 MQRFYDAAKAVRDS
+1 MQRIHAAAKAVRNH
-15 FLMLPRGEAARSSAK
+15 FLALPTILGREGGSRAPARMFWAI
-30 VLLAV
+30 

-42 GFRRLRGA
+42 GFRRIRGA
-50 VFSVQNYPALYV
+50 VRSVQKYPALYLT
-62 ADLGSAGIAL
+62 DLASVGVAL
-72 AVALLLRYGFAEL
+72 AMALLLRYGVEEL
-85 STRPETASVL
+85 SARPETASVL
-95 LWSGAQYIAI
+95 LWSGAQYLTI
-105 CAIIF
+105 CALVF

-122 GSISDL
+122 GSVSDL
-128 LIILRAVLVTSL
+128 FIILRAVLLTSL
-140 LLISLLF
+140 LLVSLLF

-154 MPRTVV
+154 IPRTVV

-171 AAARLSFRAEEI
+171 AAARLSFRAEE
-183 PLARPVFKNGRHKG
+183 LALRRPVFKSGRSRD
-197 AGDDHQ
+197 AQDHNRI
-203 VPLLLVGAGDAAE
+203 PLLLIGASDAAD

-228 THVPV
+228 TYTPV
-233 ACLDKNADQLGM
+233 ACLDRSEDQTGM
-245 SLRGVPIAGRVEDFE
+245 SLRGVPIAGRIQDFE
-260 RVVAELEQINKRP
+260 RVVAELQQQGKQP
-273 RHVVFTEAPAN
+273 RHIVFTEAPAA
-284 FGETASDELL
+284 FGEEASDGLL
-294 RSADRLGI
+294 RSAERLGI
-302 AVSRLSQLTELK
+302 AVSRLSQMTELK
-314 LAKGDNPY
+314 RAKGDNPY

-343 AIARLVRGRRVLI
+343 AIGRLVRGRRVLI

-368 AQIAACEPAEI
+368 AQVAACEPAEI
-379 VLVDNSEYNLY
+379 VLIDNTEYNLY

-395 LTETFPK
+395 LTESFPELP
-402 VSRWSYLC
+402 RWSYLC
-410 SVRRNQRVEEI
+410 SVRRSQRVEEI
-421 FDRHRPEL
+421 FERHRPEL

-437 HVPMEQM
+437 HVPMVQM
-444 NPREGVLTNVIGTMN
+444 NPCEGVLTNVVGTMN

-500 LDLHGLETAK
+500 LDLNGLETGL

-544 VTDPCMTRFFM
+544 VTDANMTRFFM

-583 LDMGEPV
+583 LDMGEPI

-600 RLAGFTPDQD
+600 RLAGFTPDQE
-610 IEIKI
+610 IKIKI

-620 GEKLYEELFDES
+620 GEKLFEELFDET
-632 DKRTTSPVPG
+632 DKRTSSPVPG

-649 PIPLPTLRNAFARLQ
+649 PIPLPTLRDAFARLQ
-664 RDAERGNDSGV
+664 RHSERGNEASV

-682 LPRYEHDADNTEPPA
+682 LPRYEHEADRKMA
-697 VKNKRGRLQ
+697 AASKRTPLR
-706 PKSRS
+706 PKSRI
-711 KAGAPRRQIYQKSA
+711 KAKEAKSPRGYRA
-725 RSGLRNLPK
+725 EFRLPG
-734 ERPRRASVAGL
+734 R
-745 IEKWEARFA
+745 

>member
-1 MQRFYDAAKAVRDS
+1 MFWAI
-15 FLMLPRGEAARSSAK
+15 
-30 VLLAV
+30 

-42 GFRRLRGA
+42 GFRRIRGA
-50 VFSVQNYPALYV
+50 VRSVQKYPALYLT
-62 ADLGSAGIAL
+62 DLASVGVAL
-72 AVALLLRYGFAEL
+72 AVALLLRYGVGEL
-85 STRPETASVL
+85 SARPETASVL
-95 LWSGAQYIAI
+95 LWSGAQYLTI
-105 CAIIF
+105 CALVF

-122 GSISDL
+122 GSLSDL
-128 LIILRAVLVTSL
+128 FIILRAVLLTSL
-140 LLISLLF
+140 LLVSLLF

-154 MPRTVV
+154 IPRTVV

-171 AAARLSFRAEEI
+171 AAARLSFRAEE
-183 PLARPVFKNGRHKG
+183 LALRRPVFKSGRSKD
-197 AGDDHQ
+197 AQGDNRI
-203 VPLLLVGAGDAAE
+203 PLLLIGASDAAD

-228 THVPV
+228 TYTPV
-233 ACLDKNADQLGM
+233 ACLDRSEDQTGM
-245 SLRGVPIAGRVEDFE
+245 SLRGVPIAGRIQDFE
-260 RVVAELEQINKRP
+260 RVVAELQQQGKQP
-273 RHVVFTEAPAN
+273 RHIVFTEAPAA
-284 FGETASDELL
+284 FGEEASDGLL
-294 RSADRLGI
+294 RSAERLGI
-302 AVSRLSQLTELK
+302 AVSRLSQMTELK
-314 LAKGDNPY
+314 RAKGDNPY

-343 AIARLVRGRRVLI
+343 AIGRLVRGRRVLI

-368 AQIAACEPAEI
+368 AQVAACEPAEI
-379 VLVDNSEYNLY
+379 VLIDNTEYNLY

-395 LTETFPK
+395 LTESFPE
-402 VSRWSYLC
+402 VPRWSYLC
-410 SVRRNQRVEEI
+410 SVRRSQRVEEI
-421 FDRHRPEL
+421 FERHRPEL

-437 HVPMEQM
+437 HVPMVQM
-444 NPREGVLTNVIGTMN
+444 NPCEGVLTNVVGTMN

-500 LDLHGLETAK
+500 LDLNGLETGL

-544 VTDPCMTRFFM
+544 VTDANMTRFFM

-583 LDMGEPV
+583 LDMGEPI

-600 RLAGFTPDQD
+600 RLAGFTPDQE

-620 GEKLYEELFDES
+620 GEKLFEELFDET
-632 DKRTTSPVPG
+632 DKRTSSPVPG

-649 PIPLPTLRNAFARLQ
+649 PIPLPTLRDAFTRLQ
-664 RDAERGNDSGV
+664 RHSERGNEASV

-682 LPRYEHDADNTEPPA
+682 LPRYEHEADRKMA
-697 VKNKRGRLQ
+697 AASKRTPLR
-706 PKSRS
+706 PKSRI
-711 KAGAPRRQIYQKSA
+711 KAKAAKSPRGYGAEFR
-725 RSGLRNLPK
+725 LPG
-734 ERPRRASVAGL
+734 R
-745 IEKWEARFA
+745 

>member
-1 MQRFYDAAKAVRDS
+1 MQRIHAAAKAVRNH
-15 FLMLPRGEAARSSAK
+15 FLALPTILAREGGSGAP
-30 VLLAV
+30 ARMFWAI

-42 GFRRLRGA
+42 GFRRIRGA
-50 VFSVQNYPALYV
+50 VRSVQKYPALYLT
-62 ADLGSAGIAL
+62 DLASVGVAL
-72 AVALLLRYGFAEL
+72 AMALLLRYGVEEL
-85 STRPETASVL
+85 SARPETASVL
-95 LWSGAQYIAI
+95 LWSGAQYLTI
-105 CAIIF
+105 CALVF

-128 LIILRAVLVTSL
+128 FIILRAVLLTSL
-140 LLISLLF
+140 LLVSLLF

-154 MPRTVV
+154 IPRTVV

-171 AAARLSFRAEEI
+171 AAARLSFRAEE
-183 PLARPVFKNGRHKG
+183 LALRRPVFKSGRSKDPQ
-197 AGDDHQ
+197 DDKRI
-203 VPLLLVGAGDAAE
+203 PLLLIGASDAAD

-228 THVPV
+228 TYTPI
-233 ACLDKNADQLGM
+233 ACLDRSEDQTGM
-245 SLRGVPIAGRVEDFE
+245 SLRGVPIAGRIQDFE
-260 RVVAELEQINKRP
+260 RVVAELQQQGKQP
-273 RHVVFTEAPAN
+273 RHIVFTEAPAA
-284 FGETASDELL
+284 FGEEASDGLL
-294 RSADRLGI
+294 RSAERLGI
-302 AVSRLSQLTELK
+302 AVSRLSQMTELK
-314 LAKGDNPY
+314 RAKGDNPY

-343 AIARLVRGRRVLI
+343 AIGRLVRGRRVLI

-368 AQIAACEPAEI
+368 AQVAACEPAEI
-379 VLVDNSEYNLY
+379 VLIDNTEYNLY

-395 LTETFPK
+395 LTESFPELP
-402 VSRWSYLC
+402 RWSYLC
-410 SVRRNQRVEEI
+410 SVRRSQRVEEI
-421 FDRHRPEL
+421 FERHRPEL

-437 HVPMEQM
+437 HVPMVQM
-444 NPREGVLTNVIGTMN
+444 NPCEGVLTNVVGTMN

-500 LDLHGLETAK
+500 LDLNGLETGL

-544 VTDPCMTRFFM
+544 VTDANMTRFFM

-583 LDMGEPV
+583 LDMGEPI

-600 RLAGFTPDQD
+600 RLAGFTPDQE

-620 GEKLYEELFDES
+620 GEKLFEELFDET
-632 DKRTTSPVPG
+632 DKRTSSPVPG

-649 PIPLPTLRNAFARLQ
+649 PIPLPTLRDAFARLQ
-664 RDAERGNDSGV
+664 RHSERGNEASV

-682 LPRYEHDADNTEPPA
+682 LPRYEHEADRKMA
-697 VKNKRGRLQ
+697 AASKRTPLR
-706 PKSRS
+706 PKSRI
-711 KAGAPRRQIYQKSA
+711 KAKEAKSPRGYRA
-725 RSGLRNLPK
+725 EFRLPG
-734 ERPRRASVAGL
+734 R
-745 IEKWEARFA
+745 

>member
-1 MQRFYDAAKAVRDS
+1 MQRIHAAAKAVRNH
-15 FLMLPRGEAARSSAK
+15 FLALPTILGREGGSRAPARMFWAI
-30 VLLAV
+30 

-42 GFRRLRGA
+42 GFRRIRGA
-50 VFSVQNYPALYV
+50 VRSVQKYPALYLT
-62 ADLGSAGIAL
+62 DLASVGVAL
-72 AVALLLRYGFAEL
+72 AMALLLRYGVEEL
-85 STRPETASVL
+85 SARPETASVL
-95 LWSGAQYIAI
+95 LWSGAQYLTI
-105 CAIIF
+105 CALVF

-128 LIILRAVLVTSL
+128 FIILRAVLLTSL
-140 LLISLLF
+140 LLVSLLF

-154 MPRTVV
+154 IPRTVV

-171 AAARLSFRAEEI
+171 AAARLSFRAEE
-183 PLARPVFKNGRHKG
+183 LALRRPVFKSGRSKD
-197 AGDDHQ
+197 AQDDKRI
-203 VPLLLVGAGDAAE
+203 PLLLIGASDAAD

-228 THVPV
+228 TYTPV
-233 ACLDKNADQLGM
+233 ACLDRSEDQTGM
-245 SLRGVPIAGRVEDFE
+245 SLRGVPIAGRIQDFE
-260 RVVAELEQINKRP
+260 RVVAELQQQGKQP
-273 RHVVFTEAPAN
+273 RHIVFTEAPAA
-284 FGETASDELL
+284 FGEEASDGLL
-294 RSADRLGI
+294 RSAERLGI
-302 AVSRLSQLTELK
+302 AVSRLSQMTELK
-314 LAKGDNPY
+314 RAKGDNPY

-343 AIARLVRGRRVLI
+343 AIGRLVRGRRVLI

-368 AQIAACEPAEI
+368 AQVAACEPAEI
-379 VLVDNSEYNLY
+379 VLIDNTEYNLY

-395 LTETFPK
+395 LTESFPELP
-402 VSRWSYLC
+402 RWSYLC
-410 SVRRNQRVEEI
+410 SVRRSQRVEEI
-421 FDRHRPEL
+421 FERHRPEL

-437 HVPMEQM
+437 HVPMVQM
-444 NPREGVLTNVIGTMN
+444 NPCEGVLTNVVGTMN

-500 LDLHGLETAK
+500 LDLNGLETGL

-544 VTDPCMTRFFM
+544 VTDANMTRFFM

-583 LDMGEPV
+583 LDMGEPI

-600 RLAGFTPDQD
+600 RLAGFTPDQE

-620 GEKLYEELFDES
+620 GEKLFEELFDET
-632 DKRTTSPVPG
+632 DKRTSSPVPG
-642 VLGAVPE
+642 
-649 PIPLPTLRNAFARLQ
+649 
-664 RDAERGNDSGV
+664 
-675 VAVMREL
+675 
-682 LPRYEHDADNTEPPA
+682 
-697 VKNKRGRLQ
+697 
-706 PKSRS
+706 
-711 KAGAPRRQIYQKSA
+711 
-725 RSGLRNLPK
+725 
-734 ERPRRASVAGL
+734 
-745 IEKWEARFA
+745 

>member
-1 MQRFYDAAKAVRDS
+1 
-15 FLMLPRGEAARSSAK
+15 MLWAF
-30 VLLAV
+30 

-42 GFRRLRGA
+42 GFRRIRGA
-50 VFSVQNYPALYV
+50 VRSVQKYPALYLTDLASVGV
-62 ADLGSAGIAL
+62 ALTM
-72 AVALLLRYGFAEL
+72 ALLLRYGPGEL
-85 STRPETASVL
+85 SARPETASVL
-95 LWSGAQYIAI
+95 LWSGAQYLAI
-105 CAIIF
+105 CAFVF

-128 LIILRAVLVTSL
+128 FIILRAVLLTSL
-140 LLISLLF
+140 LLVTLLF

-154 MPRTVV
+154 IPRTVV

-171 AAARLSFRAEEI
+171 AAARLSFRAEE
-183 PLARPVFKNGRHKG
+183 LSLRRPIFKSGRNKD
-197 AGDDHQ
+197 AQGDDRI
-203 VPLLLVGAGDAAE
+203 PLLLVGASDAAD

-228 THVPV
+228 TYVPV
-233 ACLDKNADQLGM
+233 ACLDRSEDQIGM
-245 SLRGVPIAGRVEDFE
+245 SLRGVPIAGRIQDFE
-260 RVVAELEQINKRP
+260 QVVAELQQLNKQP
-273 RHVVFTEAPAN
+273 RHIVFTEAPAA
-284 FGETASDELL
+284 FGEEASDALL
-294 RSADRLGI
+294 RSAERLGI
-302 AVSRLSQLTELK
+302 AVSRLSQMTELK
-314 LAKGDNPY
+314 RAKGDNPY

-343 AIARLVRGRRVLI
+343 AIDRLVRGRRVLI

-368 AQIAACEPAEI
+368 TQVAACDPAEI
-379 VLVDNSEYNLY
+379 VLIDNTEYNLY

-395 LTETFPK
+395 LTESFPE
-402 VSRWSYLC
+402 VPRSSYLC
-410 SVRRNQRVEEI
+410 SVRRSQRVAEI
-421 FDRHRPEL
+421 FERHRPEL

-437 HVPMEQM
+437 HVPMVQL
-444 NPREGVLTNVIGTMN
+444 NPCEGVLTNVVGTMN

-500 LDLHGLETAK
+500 LDLHGLETGL

-544 VTDPCMTRFFM
+544 VTDANMTRFFM

-583 LDMGEPV
+583 LDMGEPI

-600 RLAGFTPDQD
+600 RLAGFTPDQE

-620 GEKLYEELFDES
+620 GEKLFEELFDET
-632 DKRTTSPVPG
+632 DKRISSPVPG

-649 PIPLPTLRNAFARLQ
+649 AIPLPTLRDAFARLQ
-664 RDAERGNDSGV
+664 RHSERGNEAAV
-675 VAVMREL
+675 VSVMREL
-682 LPRYEHDADNTEPPA
+682 LPRYEHEADLKMA
-697 VKNKRGRLQ
+697 VRNRASLRPKNRVKA
-706 PKSRS
+706 
-711 KAGAPRRQIYQKSA
+711 KAGKSEA
-725 RSGLRNLPK
+725 SYGAELRSPG
-734 ERPRRASVAGL
+734 S
-745 IEKWEARFA
+745 

>member
-1 MQRFYDAAKAVRDS
+1 MFWAI
-15 FLMLPRGEAARSSAK
+15 
-30 VLLAV
+30 

-42 GFRRLRGA
+42 GFRRVRGA
-50 VFSVQNYPALYV
+50 VRSVQKYPALYLT
-62 ADLGSAGIAL
+62 DLASVGVAL
-72 AVALLLRYGFAEL
+72 AMALLLRYGVGEL
-85 STRPETASVL
+85 SARPETASVL
-95 LWSGAQYIAI
+95 FWSGVQYLAI
-105 CAIIF
+105 CALVF

-128 LIILRAVLVTSL
+128 FIILRAVLLTSL
-140 LLISLLF
+140 LLVTLLF

-154 MPRTVV
+154 IPRTVV

-171 AAARLSFRAEEI
+171 AAARLSFRAEE
-183 PLARPVFKNGRHKG
+183 LALRRPVFKSGRSKD
-197 AGDDHQ
+197 AQDDNRI
-203 VPLLLVGAGDAAE
+203 PLLLIGASDAAD

-228 THVPV
+228 TYTPV
-233 ACLDKNADQLGM
+233 ACLDRSEDQIGM
-245 SLRGVPIAGRVEDFE
+245 TLRGVPIAGRIQDFE
-260 RVVAELEQINKRP
+260 GVVAELQQQGKQP
-273 RHVVFTEAPAN
+273 RHIVFTEAPAA
-284 FGETASDELL
+284 FGEEASDGLL
-294 RSADRLGI
+294 RSAERLGI
-302 AVSRLSQLTELK
+302 AVSRLSQMTELK
-314 LAKGDNPY
+314 RAKGDNPY

-343 AIARLVRGRRVLI
+343 AIGRLVRGRRVLI

-368 AQIAACEPAEI
+368 TQVAACDPAEI
-379 VLVDNSEYNLY
+379 VLIDNTEYNLY

-395 LTETFPK
+395 LTESFPQ
-402 VSRWSYLC
+402 VPRWSYLC
-410 SVRRNQRVEEI
+410 SVRRSQRVEEI
-421 FDRHRPEL
+421 FERHRPEL

-437 HVPMEQM
+437 HVPMVQM
-444 NPREGVLTNVIGTMN
+444 NPCEGVLTNVVGTMN

-500 LDLHGLETAK
+500 LDLNGIETGL

-544 VTDPCMTRFFM
+544 VTDANMTRFFM

-583 LDMGEPV
+583 LDMGEPI

-600 RLAGFTPDQD
+600 RLAGFTPDQE

-620 GEKLYEELFDES
+620 GEKLFEELFDET
-632 DKRTTSPVPG
+632 DKRISSPVPG

-649 PIPLPTLRNAFARLQ
+649 PIPLPTLRDAFARLQ
-664 RDAERGNDSGV
+664 RYSERGNEASV

-682 LPRYEHDADNTEPPA
+682 LPRYEHEADRKTAAASTRTPL
-697 VKNKRGRLQ
+697 R
-706 PKSRS
+706 PKSRIRA
-711 KAGAPRRQIYQKSA
+711 KAAKSPRGYGAEVR
-725 RSGLRNLPK
+725 LPG
-734 ERPRRASVAGL
+734 R
-745 IEKWEARFA
+745 

>member
-1 MQRFYDAAKAVRDS
+1 MFWAI
-15 FLMLPRGEAARSSAK
+15 
-30 VLLAV
+30 

-42 GFRRLRGA
+42 GFRRIRGA
-50 VFSVQNYPALYV
+50 VRSVQKYPALYLT
-62 ADLGSAGIAL
+62 DLASVGFAL
-72 AVALLLRYGFAEL
+72 AMALLLRYGVGEL
-85 STRPETASVL
+85 SARPETASVL
-95 LWSGAQYIAI
+95 LWSGAQYLTI
-105 CAIIF
+105 CALVF

-128 LIILRAVLVTSL
+128 FIILRAVLLTSL
-140 LLISLLF
+140 LLVSLLF

-154 MPRTVV
+154 IPRTVV

-171 AAARLSFRAEEI
+171 AAARLSFRAEE
-183 PLARPVFKNGRHKG
+183 LALRRPVFKSGRSKD
-197 AGDDHQ
+197 AQGDNRI
-203 VPLLLVGAGDAAE
+203 PLLLIGASDAAD

-228 THVPV
+228 TYTPV
-233 ACLDKNADQLGM
+233 ACLDRSEDQTGM
-245 SLRGVPIAGRVEDFE
+245 SLRGVPIAGRIQDFE
-260 RVVAELEQINKRP
+260 RVVAELQQQGKQP
-273 RHVVFTEAPAN
+273 RHIVFTEAPAA
-284 FGETASDELL
+284 FGEEASDGLL
-294 RSADRLGI
+294 RSAERLGI
-302 AVSRLSQLTELK
+302 AVSRLSQMTELK
-314 LAKGDNPY
+314 RAKGDNPY

-343 AIARLVRGRRVLI
+343 AIGRLVRGRRVLI

-368 AQIAACEPAEI
+368 AQVAACEPAEI
-379 VLVDNSEYNLY
+379 VLIDNTEYNLY

-395 LTETFPK
+395 LTESFPE
-402 VSRWSYLC
+402 VPRWSYLC
-410 SVRRNQRVEEI
+410 SVRRSQRVEEI
-421 FDRHRPEL
+421 FERHRPEL

-437 HVPMEQM
+437 HVPMVQM
-444 NPREGVLTNVIGTMN
+444 NPCEGVLTNVVGTMN

-500 LDLHGLETAK
+500 LDLNGLETGL

-544 VTDPCMTRFFM
+544 VTDANMTRFFM

-583 LDMGEPV
+583 LDMGEPI

-600 RLAGFTPDQD
+600 RLAGFTPDQE

-620 GEKLYEELFDES
+620 GEKLFEELFDET
-632 DKRTTSPVPG
+632 DKRTSSPVPG

-649 PIPLPTLRNAFARLQ
+649 PIPLPTLRDAFARLQ
-664 RDAERGNDSGV
+664 RHSERGNEASV

-682 LPRYEHDADNTEPPA
+682 LPRYEHEADRKMA
-697 VKNKRGRLQ
+697 AASKRTPLR
-706 PKSRS
+706 PKSRI
-711 KAGAPRRQIYQKSA
+711 KAKAAKSPRGYGAEFR
-725 RSGLRNLPK
+725 LPG
-734 ERPRRASVAGL
+734 R
-745 IEKWEARFA
+745 

>member
-1 MQRFYDAAKAVRDS
+1 MQRIHAAAKAVRNH
-15 FLMLPRGEAARSSAK
+15 FLMLPSIRGREWRNRASAGM
-30 VLLAV
+30 LWAF

-42 GFRRLRGA
+42 GFRRIRGA
-50 VFSVQNYPALYV
+50 VRSVQKYPALYLTDLASVGV
-62 ADLGSAGIAL
+62 ALTM
-72 AVALLLRYGFAEL
+72 ALLLRYGPGEL
-85 STRPETASVL
+85 SARPETASVL
-95 LWSGAQYIAI
+95 LWSGAQYLAI
-105 CAIIF
+105 CAFVF

-128 LIILRAVLVTSL
+128 FTILRAVLLTSL
-140 LLISLLF
+140 LLVTLLF

-154 MPRTVV
+154 IPRTVV

-171 AAARLSFRAEEI
+171 AAARLSFRAEE
-183 PLARPVFKNGRHKG
+183 LSLRRPVFKSGRNKD
-197 AGDDHQ
+197 AQGDDRI
-203 VPLLLVGAGDAAE
+203 PLLLVGASDAAD

-228 THVPV
+228 TYVPV
-233 ACLDKNADQLGM
+233 ACLDRSEDQIGM
-245 SLRGVPIAGRVEDFE
+245 SLRGVPIAGRIQDFE
-260 RVVAELEQINKRP
+260 QVVAELQQLNKQP
-273 RHVVFTEAPAN
+273 RHIVFTEAPAA
-284 FGETASDELL
+284 FGEEASDALL
-294 RSADRLGI
+294 RSAERLGI
-302 AVSRLSQLTELK
+302 AVSRLSQMTELK
-314 LAKGDNPY
+314 RAKGDNPY

-343 AIARLVRGRRVLI
+343 AIDRLVRGRRVLI

-368 AQIAACEPAEI
+368 TQVAACDPAEI
-379 VLVDNSEYNLY
+379 VLIDNTEYNLY

-395 LTETFPK
+395 LTESFPE
-402 VSRWSYLC
+402 VPRSSYLC
-410 SVRRNQRVEEI
+410 SVRRSQRVAEI
-421 FDRHRPEL
+421 FERHRPEL

-437 HVPMEQM
+437 HVPMVQL
-444 NPREGVLTNVIGTMN
+444 NPCEGVLTNVVGTMN

-500 LDLHGLETAK
+500 LDLHGLETGL

-544 VTDPCMTRFFM
+544 VTDANMTRFFM

-583 LDMGEPV
+583 LDMGEPI

-600 RLAGFTPDQD
+600 RLAGFTPDQE

-620 GEKLYEELFDES
+620 GEKLFEELFDET
-632 DKRTTSPVPG
+632 DKRISSPVPG

-649 PIPLPTLRNAFARLQ
+649 AIPLPTLRDAFARLQ
-664 RDAERGNDSGV
+664 RHSERGNEAAV
-675 VAVMREL
+675 VSVMREL
-682 LPRYEHDADNTEPPA
+682 LPRYEHEADLKMA
-697 VKNKRGRLQ
+697 VRNRASLRPKNRVKA
-706 PKSRS
+706 
-711 KAGAPRRQIYQKSA
+711 KAGKSEA
-725 RSGLRNLPK
+725 SYGAELRSPG
-734 ERPRRASVAGL
+734 S
-745 IEKWEARFA
+745 